1 MVDAVVHDDLT
12 ASWIIEIVDTADS
25 ADTSRRC
32 YQFMLF
38 VDDEGLRLVVKGAR
52 KQFSVG

>member
-12 ASWIIEIVDTADS
+12 ASWSTEIVDTADS
-25 ADTSRRC
+25 VDTSRRC

-38 VDDEGLRLVVKGAR
+38 VDDEGLRLVVRGAE
-52 KQFSVG
+52 KQSSVG